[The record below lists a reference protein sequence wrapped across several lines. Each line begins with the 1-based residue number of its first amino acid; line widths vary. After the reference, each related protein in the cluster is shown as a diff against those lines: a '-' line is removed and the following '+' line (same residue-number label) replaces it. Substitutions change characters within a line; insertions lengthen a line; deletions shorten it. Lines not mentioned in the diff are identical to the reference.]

1 MDQLKDLSGCEGWG
15 MLFVCRLVV
24 ELMEGGPGGG
34 RIPEKIGGAPGG
46 GGGPP
51 GGGGGGGGGGLEKAI
66 GGGGGGGGKPPIIIG
81 GGGGAIGL
89 PGSRGGAGKGTSL

>member
-1 MDQLKDLSGCEGWG
+1 

-24 ELMEGGPGGG
+24 ELMEAGPGGDG
-34 RIPEKIGGAPGG
+34 IPEKMGGAPGG

-66 GGGGGGGGKPPIIIG
+66 GGGGGKLSIIIG
-81 GGGGAIGL
+81 AGGGAIGL
-89 PGSRGGAGKGTSL
+89 PGSRGATGK